1 MHPIN
6 RHSLWPSDILTQE
19 IETKTKSNQEH
30 DFARYLTD
38 VLTHSIHS
46 CLALKLVNPS
56 ATSKCHILYLG
67 FPHRLHCLVTQQLQY
82 WSDREG
88 AELD

>member
-30 DFARYLTD
+30 YLARYLTD
-38 VLTHSIHS
+38 VLTYSTHT
-46 CLALKLVNPS
+46 LKLVNPS
-56 ATSKCHILYLG
+56 ATNKCHILYLG
-67 FPHRLHCLVTQQLQY
+67 FPHRLHRLVTQQL
-82 WSDREG
+82 
-88 AELD
+88 